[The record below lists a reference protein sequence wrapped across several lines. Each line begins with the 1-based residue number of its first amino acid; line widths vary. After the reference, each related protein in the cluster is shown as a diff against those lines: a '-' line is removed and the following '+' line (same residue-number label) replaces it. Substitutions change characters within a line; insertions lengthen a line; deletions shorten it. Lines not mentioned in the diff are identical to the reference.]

1 MPALLFSAYFSHGSG
16 ASSDAG
22 ERRVLVR
29 REGRPMATDVS
40 VQIAALPEQEVAA
53 EAAAAACMDWF
64 DEVDLRLSRFRPD
77 SELSRLN
84 AAGRWFAASETL
96 FDVVSLA
103 IAAARASD
111 GLFDPALLPD
121 LEALG
126 YDRDFALIAQREIA
140 PAFSHRSEVPAEIPA
155 EIPAARAWRDVALDA
170 TRRRVRLP
178 EGVRLDL
185 GGIAKGWAAD
195 VALSRYCAPF
205 PGALVNVGGDLRAR
219 GGPNPGEP
227 WSVGIRNPREELA
240 GEPQGEPHVEPE
252 QVFTETPRTP
262 YAAVV
267 SFSRGGLATSGAL
280 RRWWL
285 RDGRR
290 QHHLLDPRT
299 GRPMRL
305 WIGDADT
312 RQGSSVAEAEP
323 LIATATVLAP
333 TAARAEVAAK
343 VALLRG
349 YPDAL
354 RGVEAAWERYG
365 AVGPETD
372 VDAGVALALTF
383 GSGEIT
389 LSSNFRAYLETWGT
403 EGAALPM
410 NVLPQRGPAPRVVIG
425 EDGD

>member
-1 MPALLFSAYFSHGSG
+1 MSALPFSAYFSNGSG
-16 ASSDAG
+16 ASSSSG
-22 ERRVLVR
+22 ERRALVR

-40 VQIAALPEQEVAA
+40 VQIAALPEQEAAA
-53 EAAAAACMDWF
+53 EVAAAACMDWF

-84 AAGRWFAASETL
+84 AAGRRYTASETL
-96 FDVVSLA
+96 FDIVSLA
-103 IAAARASD
+103 IAAARASG
-111 GLFDPALLPD
+111 GLFDPTLLPE

-140 PAFSHRSEVPAEIPA
+140 PAVSARSEVAA
-155 EIPAARAWRDVALDA
+155 VVPAARAWRDVALDA
-170 TRRRVRLP
+170 ARRRVRLP

-227 WSVGIRNPREELA
+227 WSVGIRNPRDELA
-240 GEPQGEPHVEPE
+240 DEPQMEQEPF
-252 QVFTETPRTP
+252 FTEAPRTP

-285 RDGRR
+285 CDGQR

-305 WIGDADT
+305 WIDDADT
-312 RQGSSVAEAEP
+312 PQGSSSAGAER
-323 LIATATVLAP
+323 LIATATALAP
-333 TAARAEVAAK
+333 TAVRAEVAAK

-354 RGVEAAWERYG
+354 RSVEAAWEQYG

-372 VDAGVALALTF
+372 VDVGVAVALTF
-383 GSGEIT
+383 GSGEIA
-389 LSSNFRAYLETWGT
+389 LSGNFQAYLETWGT

-410 NVLPQRGPAPRVVIG
+410 HVLPAHGQAPRAVSG